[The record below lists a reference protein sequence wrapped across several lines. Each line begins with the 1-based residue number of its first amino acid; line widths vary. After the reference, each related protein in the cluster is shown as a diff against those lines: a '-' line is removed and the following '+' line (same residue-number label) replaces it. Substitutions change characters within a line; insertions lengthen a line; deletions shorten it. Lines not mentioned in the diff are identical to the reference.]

1 MKALQRL
8 NNPALAQYYA
18 AAMQRLQREG
28 MVSLDFPKQRRGAKV
43 RFIQLVGTDTTG
55 RQHILVT
62 IDASSTGDISPDGTD
77 LRRAALQAYIN
88 YGINPR
94 PRSYENV

>member
-62 IDASSTGDISPDGTD
+62 IDARIHPFRNNLRDIPCCPK
-77 LRRAALQAYIN
+77 YKE
-88 YGINPR
+88 YG
-94 PRSYENV
+94 